1 MKKNLLILNIK
12 KNNNNSYQ
20 NMSKQGPNVNVG
32 QVYLEIMNTI
42 NTNKQKSR
50 SEIKKKLC
58 EIELNS
64 STGTKLSKKSA
75 NEIISEYDK
84 YIIFK

>member
-1 MKKNLLILNIK
+1 
-12 KNNNNSYQ
+12 
-20 NMSKQGPNVNVG
+20 MSKQGPNVNVG

-50 SEIKKKLC
+50 GEIKKKLC
-58 EIELNS
+58 DIELNS
-64 STGTKLSKKSA
+64 SMGTKLSKKSA

-84 YIIFK
+84 YIKFK